1 MTTVLVTDG
10 IERSSLAVVRSL
22 GRAGYR
28 VHVCA
33 TRRRSLAGSSRHAFG
48 RHWVPDALTEPAHF
62 VEAIGEIARRVG
74 AEVLLPL
81 TDVSVSAVLAARS
94 AFEGMTL
101 PLPDL
106 AQFEGVSDKGRVVR
120 VARTLGICT
129 PGEVRI
135 EEPLGQECKLPEEIV
150 CPAVVKP
157 TRSVATGADGTR
169 LRTSVRHAATT
180 EELRKVLSVLPPS
193 AFPVLVQERIRGD
206 GVGVFLLRW
215 DDRLLAAF
223 AHRRIREKPP
233 SGGVSVLR
241 ESVPLPAHLLERSLQ
256 LLEAFDWKGAAMV
269 EYKEDAEAGEPVLME
284 VNGRFWGSL
293 QLAIDAGVDF
303 PGLLVAAATGQNP
316 EPVLDYR
323 VGVRSRW
330 FWGDVDHLIARLRYS
345 RETLDL
351 PPEAPGRAVA
361 LLNFLASS
369 GPGVR
374 GEVLRWDDPMPAL
387 AEGLDWM
394 ARR

>member
-22 GRAGYR
+22 GRAGHR

-33 TRRRSLAGSSRHAFG
+33 TRQRSLAGSSRYAAG
-48 RHWVPDALTEPAHF
+48 RHLVPDALADPARF
-62 VEAIGEIARRVG
+62 VQAVGRVARAVG

-81 TDVSVSAVLAARS
+81 TDVSVSTVLAARS
-94 AFEGMTL
+94 AFEGLIL
-101 PLPDL
+101 PFPDPV
-106 AQFEGVSDKGRVVR
+106 QFEAVSDKGNVAR
-120 VARTLGICT
+120 VARTLGIRT
-129 PGEVRI
+129 PSEVRI
-135 EEPLGQECKLPEEIV
+135 EGPPGQGVELPGEIAFPV
-150 CPAVVKP
+150 VVKP
-157 TRSVATGADGTR
+157 VRSVATGADGSR
-169 LRTSVRHAATT
+169 LRTSVRHAASPQ
-180 EELRKVLSVLPPS
+180 ELRTVLSELPPA

-206 GVGVFLLRW
+206 GIGVFLLRW
-215 DDRLLAAF
+215 DGRLLGAF

-241 ESVPLPAHLLERSLQ
+241 ESVPLPAHLLDRSLK
-256 LLEAFDWKGAAMV
+256 LLEAFDWRGAAMV
-269 EYKEDAEAGEPVLME
+269 EYKEDAEVGEPVLME

-303 PGLLVAAATGQNP
+303 PSLLVAAATGQDP
-316 EPVLDYR
+316 EPVLDHR

-330 FWGDVDHLIARLRYS
+330 FWGDVDHLIARVRHS
-345 RETLDL
+345 REWLGL
-351 PPEAPGRAVA
+351 PPDAPGRVLA
-361 LLNFLASS
+361 LLQFLASS

-374 GEVLRWDDPMPAL
+374 GEVLRWADPKPAL
-387 AEGLDWM
+387 VEGIDWL